1 MVRSQSPLVW
11 RSGQRHEVHE
21 MRRASKKSSVVIG
34 GEPRVDLLPQE
45 LRDKRK
51 VRVVR
56 RRLGFLVIIVAVIV
70 VGLSA
75 LVRAQAVQAK
85 LDLSIAQANAQS
97 IVLEAKKYVEIQNI
111 QRKADTI
118 FAAQQ
123 VGTSTEI
130 NWKSYL
136 SSVQATLPPNVSLD
150 SVNIDSATPFSSFAQ
165 ASAPL
170 QGERIATLSFT
181 AISATLPQVPKWLI
195 ALATLPGY
203 ADANPGSVIRTEAG
217 SYSVNITLH
226 INQAAF
232 THRYKSAGKQP

>member
-1 MVRSQSPLVW
+1 M
-11 RSGQRHEVHE
+11 
-21 MRRASKKSSVVIG
+21 
-34 GEPRVDLLPQE
+34 
-45 LRDKRK
+45 
-51 VRVVR
+51 
-56 RRLGFLVIIVAVIV
+56 GFLVFVAVVVV

-75 LVRAQAVQAK
+75 LVRAQAIQAK
-85 LDLSIAQANAQS
+85 FDLSIEQANARS
-97 IVLEAKKYVEIQNI
+97 IVLEERKYIEIQNI
-111 QRKADTI
+111 QRTADTI
-118 FAAQQ
+118 LAAQQ

-130 NWKSYL
+130 NWKNYL

-181 AISATLPQVPKWLI
+181 ALSSTLPQVPKWLI

-203 ADANPGSVIRTEAG
+203 ADANPGSVNRTEKG

-232 THRYKSAGKQP
+232 TQRYLKSGK